1 MRGIR
6 LDCPLTIRNA
16 HGAEWLKKT
25 QKEMGVPGTQEQQQ
39 MPQQRPQKWGD
50 TWGSSQHEPFYTMH
64 LPYQAPP
71 EPVPHYAWRA
81 KPRLP
86 EMDRGNFITPQQPAA
101 LRHQHPAAST
111 TPMVSPVSVG
121 VHSKHAKGPEASSE
135 DDTTSDASADA
146 GGTPCEPPWKK
157 QRTMGSEGWAPNDYY
172 RQPPWKKQR
181 TSDDSCP
188 EPQMKKQRTSDDVA
202 VEQEHPKHVV
212 NDNVWQKGPGGVF
225 FRCSQT
231 SVNSQ
236 PPWLTSLLAG
246 EVLPS
251 PLFVFANRYKYIY
264 IYIHIYIYTPQSASV
279 ALCISLVKPAR
290 QRTARYITRKRPPI
304 RT

>member
-6 LDCPLTIRNA
+6 LDCPLAIRNA

-39 MPQQRPQKWGD
+39 MPQQRPQQWGD

-121 VHSKHAKGPEASSE
+121 VHSKHAKGREARSE
-135 DDTTSDASADA
+135 DDTTSDASADE
-146 GGTPCEPPWKK
+146 GGTPCESMWNNEPSMKK
-157 QRTMGSEGWAPNDYY
+157 RWAPNDYY
-172 RQPPWKKQR
+172 RQPPWRKQR
-181 TSDDSCP
+181 TSDDSDDSCP
-188 EPQMKKQRTSDDVA
+188 EPQMKQRSLEDVA

-212 NDNVWQKGPGGVF
+212 NDNVWQKDPGGVF

-251 PLFVFANRYKYIY
+251 PLFVFC
-264 IYIHIYIYTPQSASV
+264 QSV
-279 ALCISLVKPAR
+279 
-290 QRTARYITRKRPPI
+290 
-304 RT
+304 

>member
-1 MRGIR
+1 
-6 LDCPLTIRNA
+6 
-16 HGAEWLKKT
+16 
-25 QKEMGVPGTQEQQQ
+25 MGVPGTQEQQQ
-39 MPQQRPQKWGD
+39 MPQQRPQQWGV

-71 EPVPHYAWRA
+71 EPVPHYVWRA

-121 VHSKHAKGPEASSE
+121 VHSKHAKGREARSE
-135 DDTTSDASADA
+135 DDTTSDASADE
-146 GGTPCEPPWKK
+146 GGTPCESMWNNEPSMKK
-157 QRTMGSEGWAPNDYY
+157 RWAPNDYY
-172 RQPPWKKQR
+172 RQPPWRKQR
-181 TSDDSCP
+181 TSDDSDDSCP
-188 EPQMKKQRTSDDVA
+188 EPQMKQRSLEDVA

-236 PPWLTSLLAG
+236 PPWPTSLLAG
-246 EVLPS
+246 EV
-251 PLFVFANRYKYIY
+251 
-264 IYIHIYIYTPQSASV
+264 
-279 ALCISLVKPAR
+279 
-290 QRTARYITRKRPPI
+290 
-304 RT
+304 